1 MATFTS
7 QHTAS
12 DIDGAISA
20 IVGDAAAP
28 NGTTVVNSTT
38 GSETIALWDA
48 GAPKTITV
56 ANFSAGL
63 SVSDEAIDDRVA
75 ALITA
80 GDNITASYDDGAN
93 TLTLSV
99 SGTLPDARIAAS
111 SVTQHVG
118 SIDHDSL
125 LNYAANEHIDW
136 TAATENFSTSGNLA
150 VGGTT
155 TLNSV
160 PYTWPAA
167 DGTSGYVLSTD
178 GAGALSWIEMSGGGG
193 GGITAAEAILY
204 AIVF

>member
-20 IVGDAAAP
+20 LVGDAAAP
-28 NGTTVVNSTT
+28 NGTTVVNTTT
-38 GSETIALWDA
+38 GSETLALWSA
-48 GAPKTITV
+48 GAPQTITV
-56 ANFSAGL
+56 ANFAAGL
-63 SVSDEAIDDRVA
+63 TVSNETIDDRVA

-80 GDNITASYDDGAN
+80 GDNITAAYDDGAN

-99 SGTLPDARIAAS
+99 SGTLPDARITQS
-111 SVTQHVG
+111 SVTQHAAA
-118 SIDHDSL
+118 IDHDSL

-136 TAATENFSTSGNLA
+136 TAASANFSTSGNIT

-155 TLNSV
+155 TLNTV
-160 PYTWPAA
+160 AYTWPAT

-178 GAGALSWIEMSGGGG
+178 GAGTLSWIAAGGGG
-193 GGITAAEAILY
+193 GGSDYQALIY